1 MITFEH
7 PALFYRDV
15 EQYLSGTT
23 GFVRS
28 AVAAGDAVLVAVPGS
43 NLTLLRDALADLDG
57 AVTFAD
63 MAVAGRNPGR
73 ILPGMLLAFA
83 AANPGRR
90 VSILGEPVWP
100 GRSAVEYPACVTHE
114 ALTNTA
120 FLGRDAV
127 VLCPYD
133 ARRLRRERLD
143 DALRT
148 HPVMIVDEV
157 RRESRWYADPLVTA
171 ARHNGPLSPV
181 PPGAPVRSY
190 AGPADLS
197 AVRRSVTEQ
206 ASSAG
211 LSDERVAD
219 LVLAANELA
228 VNTIQ
233 HTGAGGTVTVWTE
246 PGYVLCQVDDHG
258 DLADPLAGRIPP
270 DDDRETGRGLILVNE
285 LCDLVRVHARRD
297 GTTIRLHMA
306 R

>member
-15 EQYLSGTT
+15 EQYLHGTT

-28 AVAAGDAVLVAVPGS
+28 AVAAGDAVLVAVPGA
-43 NLTLLRDALADLDG
+43 NLTLLRDALADLTG
-57 AVTFAD
+57 KVTFAD

-73 ILPGMLLAFA
+73 IIPGVLLAFA
-83 AANPGRR
+83 AAHPGRR
-90 VSILGEPVWP
+90 VSILGEQVWP
-100 GRSAVEYPACVTHE
+100 ARSAVEYPACVTHE

-120 FLGRDAV
+120 FCGRDAV

-133 ARRLRRERLD
+133 ARRLHRERLD

-157 RRESRWYADPLVTA
+157 RRESHWYADPLVTV
-171 ARHNGPLSPV
+171 ARHNEPLPPV
-181 PPGAPVRSY
+181 PAGAVTMNY
-190 AGPADLS
+190 AGPADLRE
-197 AVRRSVTEQ
+197 VRRFVTR
-206 ASSAG
+206 SAG
-211 LSDERVAD
+211 LGAERLGD
-219 LVLAANELA
+219 LVLAVNELA
-228 VNTIQ
+228 INTLQ
-233 HTGAGGTVTVWTE
+233 HTGGGGTVTVWDS
-246 PGYVLCQVDDHG
+246 PDYVYAQVDDRG
-258 DLADPLAGRIPP
+258 DLADPMAGRIPP
-270 DDDRETGRGLILVNE
+270 GPDREDGRGLILVND